1 MIFRKYGPAIAWAM
15 FILILTGIPGY
26 QIPKIPTFL
35 EWLSPDKIV
44 HVVMFGILSYL
55 ALYGYRQQ
63 YLKSLHRSFIVL
75 VVILLSVFYGL
86 VTELLQLYVFTG
98 RNGNVYDFMA
108 NAIGAITGG
117 VAYFLQ
123 HAKNKV

>member
-1 MIFRKYGPAIAWAM
+1 MTFGKYGPAIAWAIW
-15 FILILTGIPGY
+15 ILILTGVPGH

-35 EWLSPDKIV
+35 DWLSPDKIV
-44 HVVMFGILSYL
+44 HVVMFGTLSYL

-63 YLKSLHRSFIVL
+63 YLKSLHRSSIVI
-75 VVILLSVFYGL
+75 VVILLSVLYGL
-86 VTELLQLYVFTG
+86 ATELLQLYVFTG
-98 RNGNVYDFMA
+98 RNANLYDFMA